1 MKLNYKILWIDDNIE
16 DIIDLGIKDELIS
29 FVESKQFIATI
40 DCFEDTKTAIA
51 KLESEKYDLI
61 LSDYNIDEKEQNEEK
76 QGDYLINQIRQND
89 IFTEVLFYSSDS
101 NFKEIAMKLY
111 QDRVSFFS
119 LLNDVSYKEFKNKTF
134 KLIDLT
140 ITKLEEL
147 NNIRGLVMSETS
159 ELDNS
164 VEEIIFS
171 FLSKG
176 NEDSGK
182 LKAYIIDSIISSAT
196 GNLKSAEKFGELDAA
211 EIVKSRLFD
220 ADKKSRTVNKIL
232 EILKVEDKQFSDFYK
247 NYKTDVLDT
256 RNDLA
261 HAKSDIIDGIEYL
274 IITRKDGEHPI
285 KFNQEHCVQI
295 RRNLRKHSEL
305 LKSIREITIK

>member
-29 FVESKQFIATI
+29 FVESKEFIATI

-159 ELDNS
+159 ELDNTL
-164 VEEIIFS
+164 EDILHN

-176 NEDSGK
+176 DGNSSK
-182 LKAYIIDSIISSAT
+182 LREYIIEKIIKSCSD
-196 GNLKSAEKFGELDAA
+196 NLDDANKLSELDNNSLLK
-211 EIVKSRLFD
+211 IRIFD
-220 ADKKSRTVNKIL
+220 STKKSMSLNKICKLLKL
-232 EILKVEDKQFSDFYK
+232 EGESYSKFHDNYYK
-247 NYKTDVLDT
+247 DVIET

-261 HAKSDIIDGIEYL
+261 HAKSDTIDGIEYL
-274 IITRKDGEHPI
+274 IISRKDGEHPI

-295 RRNLRKHSEL
+295 RRKLRKHSEL
-305 LKSIREITIK
+305 LKSIREITMK

>member
-1 MKLNYKILWIDDNIE
+1 MKLNYKILWIDDQIE
-16 DIIDLGIKDELIS
+16 DYIEMGIKSELETYIDTLG
-29 FVESKQFIATI
+29 FIPTVE
-40 DCFEDTKTAIA
+40 CFENGNVAEQSIKTI
-51 KLESEKYDLI
+51 KYDLI
-61 LSDYNIDEKEQNEEK
+61 LSDYNIEGANE
-76 QGDYLINQIRQND
+76 QGDILIQKIRD
-89 IFTEVLFYSSDS
+89 GGVFTEVLFYSAQPD
-101 NFKEIAMKLY
+101 FDTIAKNLY
-111 QDRVSFFS
+111 RDRVSFYS
-119 LLNDVSYKEFKNKTF
+119 LIGDESFKGFREKAY
-134 KLIDLT
+134 KLIDDT
-140 ITKLEEL
+140 VSKLQEL

-176 NEDSGK
+176 NENSGK
-182 LKAYIIDSIISSAT
+182 LKAYIVDSIISSAT
-196 GNLKSAEKFGELDAA
+196 SNLKNAEKFGELDDT

-232 EILKVEDKQFSDFYK
+232 EILKVEDNQFNHFYQ

-261 HAKSDIIDGIEYL
+261 HAKSDTIDGIEYL
-274 IITRKDGEHPI
+274 IISRKDGEHPI

-305 LKSIREITIK
+305 LKSIREIII

>member
-1 MKLNYKILWIDDNIE
+1 MKLNYKILWIDDQIE
-16 DIIDLGIKDELIS
+16 DYIEMGIKSELETYIDTLG
-29 FVESKQFIATI
+29 FIPTVE
-40 DCFEDTKTAIA
+40 CFENGNVAEQSIKTI
-51 KLESEKYDLI
+51 KYDLI
-61 LSDYNIDEKEQNEEK
+61 LSDYNIEGAAE
-76 QGDYLINQIRQND
+76 QGDILIQKIRD
-89 IFTEVLFYSSDS
+89 GGVFTEVLFYSAQPD
-101 NFKEIAMKLY
+101 FDTIAKNLY
-111 QDRVSFFS
+111 RDRVSFYS
-119 LLNDVSYKEFKNKTF
+119 LIGDESFKGFREKAYI
-134 KLIDLT
+134 LIDHT
-140 ITKLEEL
+140 VSKLQEL

-182 LKAYIIDSIISSAT
+182 LKAYIVDSIISSAT
-196 GNLKSAEKFGELDAA
+196 GNLKSAEKFGELDAT

-232 EILKVEDKQFSDFYK
+232 EILKVEDNQFNDFYK

-261 HAKSDIIDGIEYL
+261 HAKSDTIDGIEYL
-274 IITRKDGEHPI
+274 IISRKDGEHPI
-285 KFNQEHCVQI
+285 KFNQEHCIQI
-295 RRNLRKHSEL
+295 RKNLRKHSEL
-305 LKSIREITIK
+305 LKLIREITIK

>member
-1 MKLNYKILWIDDNIE
+1 MKLNYKILWVDDNIDE
-16 DIIDLGIKDELIS
+16 FIDLGIKDELVS
-29 FVESKQFIATI
+29 FVESKEFISTV
-40 DCFEDTKTAIA
+40 DCFEETKAAIV
-51 KLESEKYDLI
+51 KLKTEKYDLI
-61 LSDYNIDEKEQNEEK
+61 LSDYNIDEKEQIEEN
-76 QGDYLINQIRQND
+76 QGDYLINHIREND
-89 IFTEVLFYSSDS
+89 IFTEVLFYSAQSD
-101 NFKEIAMKLY
+101 FKEIAMKLY
-111 QDRVSFFS
+111 QDRVSFYS
-119 LLNDVSYKEFKNKTF
+119 LIEDEAYKGFKGKTF

-176 NEDSGK
+176 NEESEK
-182 LKAYIIDSIISSAT
+182 LKIYIIESIVSSSK
-196 GNLKSAEKFGELDAA
+196 GNLKNAEKFNELDAT

-220 ADKKSRTVNKIL
+220 ADKKSRTINKIL
-232 EILKVEDKQFSDFYK
+232 ELLKVEDKQFDEFYK

-261 HAKSDIIDGIEYL
+261 HAKSDTIDGIEYL
-274 IITRKDGEHPI
+274 IISRKDGEHPI

-295 RRNLRKHSEL
+295 RRNLRKHSDL